1 MKDLTELTL
10 ADFWSEVKDEDEIWG
25 DLKFEAQMALK
36 MLIERTLI
44 EKQQMAIGAGWNQ
57 RNSERTDH
65 RNGYYARDLESTL
78 GLIKEIVVPRNRNT
92 KIEHK
97 IFEAYKR
104 KRKEVESL
112 VREAFLSGIS
122 TRRISEVLSP
132 VIGSPISAQSV
143 SNIAKSLDHQVKLYH
158 TKQIADMYRF
168 LFVDGVSINMKSVTN
183 KKKKIILCAY
193 GISMLGKKELISFM
207 QARYESE
214 EAWFSFVDDLY
225 RRGLVGK
232 NLGLITHDGS
242 PALSKAIDAVYPFI
256 PKQRCWVH
264 KLRNLA
270 SKLPKH
276 AHENCLAEAKFIY
289 KRDNRREAARAFEI
303 WRAKWHAKYPKA
315 VACLER
321 DIDNMLTFYDFPVEL
336 RSKIRTTNAIERSF
350 REIRR
355 RIRPM
360 SCFEN
365 AGSCDRIIY
374 GVISHLNKYWE
385 NKLLWKVTH

>member
-10 ADFWSEVKDEDEIWG
+10 ADLWSEVKDEDEIWG

-36 MLIERTLI
+36 MLIERTLL

-168 LFVDGVSINMKSVTN
+168 LFVDGVSINMKSATN

-207 QARYESE
+207 QAGSESE
-214 EAWFSFVDDLY
+214 EAWFCFVNDLY

-242 PALSKAIDAVYPFI
+242 AALTKAIDAVYPFI
-256 PKQRCWVH
+256 PK
-264 KLRNLA
+264 
-270 SKLPKH
+270 
-276 AHENCLAEAKFIY
+276 AE
-289 KRDNRREAARAFEI
+289 
-303 WRAKWHAKYPKA
+303 
-315 VACLER
+315 
-321 DIDNMLTFYDFPVEL
+321 MLGT
-336 RSKIRTTNAIERSF
+336 
-350 REIRR
+350 
-355 RIRPM
+355 
-360 SCFEN
+360 
-365 AGSCDRIIY
+365 
-374 GVISHLNKYWE
+374 
-385 NKLLWKVTH
+385 